1 MKLEDIARQAGVS
14 RSTVSRVINGER
26 YVSAETRHKVM
37 RIIEAEGFTP
47 NPAARALVTQRTSVI
62 GVVIPHPLQDVFSA
76 DDPHYFSTII
86 QGISDQTQQRDYA
99 TLLWLGN
106 SNEEASRFYRRVL
119 QYRMMDGLVI
129 IASIDGEE
137 MLVENL
143 LENNIP
149 FVMIGRPLHVP
160 TAINYVSID
169 NVNAAQQAIKH
180 LFSQG
185 KTRIAT
191 ITGDIENADG
201 LDRLQG
207 YRHALQNL
215 GLPVNENL
223 IAKGRF
229 SREWGYRCMKQLL
242 TQDVDAVF
250 AANDS
255 IALGALEAIAE
266 AGLSVPEDIAVVGFD
281 DLPLAGQT
289 SPGLTTI
296 RQPIYDKAAR
306 ASELLL
312 DLLEDKTPSPTQIL
326 MPTQLVIRHSCGAQS
341 GVKQ

>member
-26 YVSAETRHKVM
+26 YVSDLTRQKVM
-37 RIIEAEGFTP
+37 RVIEAEQFTP

-86 QGISDQTQQRDYA
+86 QGISDKTQQRDYA

-106 SNEEASRFYRRVL
+106 SNEEATRFYRRVL

-129 IASIDGEE
+129 IASVDGEE

-143 LENNIP
+143 LASHIP
-149 FVMIGRPLHVP
+149 FVMLGRPLRTP
-160 TAINYVSID
+160 EAINYVSID
-169 NVNAAQQAIKH
+169 NVSAAQQAVQH

-191 ITGDIENADG
+191 ITGDIENADAQ
-201 LDRLQG
+201 DRLQG
-207 YRHALQNL
+207 YRQAHQLL
-215 GLPVNENL
+215 GIPLDETL
-223 IAKGRF
+223 IVKGRF
-229 SREWGYRCMKQLL
+229 NRAWGYRSMKQLL
-242 TQDVDAVF
+242 KQGVDAVF

-255 IALGALEAIAE
+255 IAVGALRAIQE
-266 AGLSVPEDIAVVGFD
+266 AGLRIPEDIAVVGFD
-281 DLPLAGQT
+281 DLPLAAT
-289 SPGLTTI
+289 TTPALTTV
-296 RQPIYDKAAR
+296 RQPIYAKAAR
-306 ASELLL
+306 ATELLL
-312 DLLEDKTPSPTQIL
+312 DLLEGRAQSPAQIL
-326 MPTQLVIRHSCGAQS
+326 LPTQLVIRHSCGIGTGALQ
-341 GVKQ
+341 